1 MIIRV
6 CFTVAL
12 VATLRGDL
20 GRREDRI
27 LVAEEDIPY
36 EIQEQLFSINVW
48 VGIIENHLVGPYVL
62 LRHLNGELLE
72 KIPLAI
78 RREIWHLHGGVPPY
92 YVQNAAQEIRQNRD
106 ILNRLRLSWTRRALQ
121 RILNN
126 FFSVSFYTFTH
137 NYSIFTLLSF

>member
-36 EIQEQLFSINVW
+36 EIQEQLFSINLW

-62 LRHLNGELLE
+62 LRHLNGELLLE
-72 KIPLAI
+72 EIPLAI
-78 RREIWHLHGGVPPY
+78 RREIWQLHDGVPPY

-106 ILNRLRLSWTRRALQ
+106 ILNRLRLSWTRRAEA
-121 RILNN
+121 
-126 FFSVSFYTFTH
+126 
-137 NYSIFTLLSF
+137 

>member
-1 MIIRV
+1 V
-6 CFTVAL
+6 TLA
-12 VATLRGDL
+12 ATLRGDL

-106 ILNRLRLSWTRRALQ
+106 ILNRLRLSWTRRAEACIAKDFEQLLWCF
-121 RILNN
+121 ILY
-126 FFSVSFYTFTH
+126 FY
-137 NYSIFTLLSF
+137 SQL

>member
-1 MIIRV
+1 MLHCGV
-6 CFTVAL
+6 SSYLT
-12 VATLRGDL
+12 GDL
-20 GRREDRI
+20 GRREDRS

-106 ILNRLRLSWTRRALQ
+106 ILNRLRLSWTRRAEACIAKDFEQLLWCF
-121 RILNN
+121 ILY
-126 FFSVSFYTFTH
+126 FY
-137 NYSIFTLLSF
+137 SQL